1 MKLKSVNKNSCCR
14 RCIYFVP
21 DPDGLGVRCAAYN
34 DIPGKY
40 LKGWALHN
48 RVDEG
53 QIGEFVYTPKEE
65 HGVR

>member
-1 MKLKSVNKNSCCR
+1 M
-14 RCIYFVP
+14 P